1 MSAKK
6 PNVKAKI
13 LRKNSDAVQN
23 DLDALHGSTPPSGR
37 SARLHWLGKRAAS
50 EGRILLALTY
60 YAEAQ
65 AAEDDLPDDLWEKIT
80 RVG

>member
-1 MSAKK
+1 MSRKN
-6 PNVKAKI
+6 PYVKEKI
-13 LRKNSDAVQN
+13 LRKNLDNVQN
-23 DLDALHGSTPPSGR
+23 DLDSLHGPTPPLGR

-50 EGRILLALTY
+50 EGRILLALTF

-80 RVG
+80 R